1 LAQSISVGFIEQYFE
16 FEMSNILVQSTNR
29 IENRIFTIRGECVML
44 DSDLAEIYGVPTSR
58 LNEQVKRN
66 AERFPEDFMFKLLEE
81 EWENLISQNATSS
94 ANRKFEVK

>member
-1 LAQSISVGFIEQYFE
+1 
-16 FEMSNILVQSTNR
+16 
-29 IENRIFTIRGECVML
+29 ML

-66 AERFPEDFMFKLLEE
+66 AERFPEDFMFKLSEE

-94 ANRKFEVK
+94 THGGRRKLPFFLSCNVA